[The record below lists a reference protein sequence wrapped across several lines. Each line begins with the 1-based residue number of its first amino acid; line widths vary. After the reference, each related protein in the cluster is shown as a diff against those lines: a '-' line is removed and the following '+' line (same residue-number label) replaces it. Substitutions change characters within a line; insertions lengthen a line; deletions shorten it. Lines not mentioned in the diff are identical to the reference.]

1 MVATVW
7 IVRTSAGQKT
17 LIQGITHAIINKD
30 DTTVNEAQAIAAAH
44 AAAVA
49 AGIPLYSTYFDSA
62 AQWDDT
68 GEIDADDDMI
78 LFGGNAAVEAIA

>member
-17 LIQGITHAIINKD
+17 LIEGITHMIINLD

-44 AAAVA
+44 AAAIA
-49 AGIPLYSTYFDSA
+49 AGVPLNATYFDSA
-62 AQWDDT
+62 AQWDDA
-68 GEIDADDDMI
+68 GEIDADDDAIM
-78 LFGGNAAVEAIA
+78 FGGNGAIEAIA